1 MSGAVQKK
9 RPARAH
15 SDGRQVGV
23 MLSTGR
29 APADFTLGGIRYPG
43 FETTVAEIIWAN
55 PEVGALAKKAEI
67 EIGEDGVRLR
77 SGAPRVQKT
86 MSQNASDWGQQL
98 VAGQRI
104 EFR

>member
-1 MSGAVQKK
+1 
-9 RPARAH
+9 
-15 SDGRQVGV
+15 

-67 EIGEDGVRLR
+67 EIGEDGVELLR
-77 SGAPRVQKT
+77 SDAPRVQKT